1 MPFAKYA
8 KESATDD
15 EGGKSEWWSEKTSSW
30 YEGGAKAEGR
40 SVNPLVEKL
49 LGTKPKMAQ
58 KFRGRSLL
66 VTRMIHGTRILR
78 ISRSEEVPQ

>member
-15 EGGKSEWWSEKTSSW
+15 EGGKSEWWSEKRTSW

-49 LGTKPKMAQ
+49 LGSKPKD
-58 KFRGRSLL
+58 
-66 VTRMIHGTRILR
+66 GT
-78 ISRSEEVPQ
+78 EVPREILASDPNDTWYQNSANK